1 MSRNSLNVLA
11 DKLAEKSGLSQI
23 ESELFIRKMFD
34 VCHQGLDADKMV
46 KMRWLGTFKVTSVKD
61 RESVDVNTGERIL
74 IEGRDKIS
82 FTPDNILKEIV
93 NKPFAQFETVV
104 VNEGVD
110 FDSIDKKYE
119 DSLEDEEQERE
130 QDVIRPA
137 VDVVEPLLP
146 ENAFSTES
154 TVSGVIDFL
163 DIPETP
169 SLDAPETPSEDSNVV
184 VIGEE
189 TAEIS
194 EETAEISE
202 EKESEV
208 DTSVQESE
216 KVMEETMESCA
227 ETVESHAETVESHAE
242 TSNDLPV
249 SDSLEEPKEEVV
261 ATVSDNIRKDI
272 SDDEAGSDDEVDSDD
287 EADSADESA
296 SDDESDSADESDS
309 DDESDSAD
317 ESDSD
322 DEEEIRR
329 RHFIIP
335 KYMVIVAS
343 ITLLLLI
350 GGFGWFAF
358 NYGQMAAQRDHLATQ
373 LAQYKKGKESGM
385 KLAKVQSQEQIL
397 QQKARQDS
405 LRMAQASEAIKAAEK
420 ADSLKTIA
428 AEKEM
433 SEKKQK
439 SDHILLAENKKVSE
453 KVVAEKKMAEQKK
466 LDKAAEPAKVTPG
479 KYDSDPRVRTGAYR
493 IVGVDQIVTVGD
505 HQTLTTLSKRY
516 LGPGMECYIEA
527 LNGTSTIK
535 SGQKIKIPK
544 LELKKKKAK

>member
-1 MSRNSLNVLA
+1 MSKNSLNVLA

-34 VCHQGLDADKMV
+34 VCHQGLAADKMV

-61 RESVDVNTGERIL
+61 RESVDVNTGERII

-130 QDVIRPA
+130 QEVIKPA

-146 ENAFSTES
+146 ENSFSTES
-154 TVSGVIDFL
+154 TASGVIDFL
-163 DIPETP
+163 NIPETP
-169 SLDAPETPSEDSNVV
+169 SEESNVV
-184 VIGEE
+184 VLG
-189 TAEIS
+189 

-216 KVMEETMESCA
+216 KVMEETMDSCA
-227 ETVESHAETVESHAE
+227 ETVESHGE
-242 TSNDLPV
+242 TSNELPV
-249 SDSLEEPKEEVV
+249 SDSLEEPKEEF
-261 ATVSDNIRKDI
+261 AANVSDNSRKDI
-272 SDDEAGSDDEVDSDD
+272 SDNEAESDD
-287 EADSADESA
+287 EA
-296 SDDESDSADESDS
+296 
-309 DDESDSAD
+309 
-317 ESDSD
+317 
-322 DEEEIRR
+322 EIRR

-358 NYGQMAAQRDHLATQ
+358 NYGQMAAQRDHLALQ
-373 LAQYKKGKESGM
+373 LAQYKEGKESVM
-385 KLAKVQSQEQIL
+385 KFAKVKSQEQIL

-405 LRMAQASEAIKAAEK
+405 LRMAQASEAVKAAEK

-428 AEKEM
+428 AEKAM
-433 SEKKQK
+433 SEKNQK
-439 SDHILLAENKKVSE
+439 SDHIQLADNKKVSE
-453 KVVAEKKMAEQKK
+453 KVVADKKMADQKK
-466 LDKAAEPAKVTPG
+466 LDKAAEHAKVTSG

-505 HQTLTTLSKRY
+505 HQTLSSLSKRY

-527 LNGTSTIK
+527 LNGNSTIK
-535 SGQKIKIPK
+535 SGQKIKIPR